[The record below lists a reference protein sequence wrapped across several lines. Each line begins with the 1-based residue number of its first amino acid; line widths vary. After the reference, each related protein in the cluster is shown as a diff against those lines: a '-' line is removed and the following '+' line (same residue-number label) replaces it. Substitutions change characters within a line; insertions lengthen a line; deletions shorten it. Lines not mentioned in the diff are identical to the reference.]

1 LDAREQLWGEGLP
14 ILRGLTGKPDGPSR
28 AFLGKLLKAA
38 RDDCPSVMRVLREA
52 ADLRPAEPVAW
63 LTAAVSRSGSVDA
76 AMRRVIDGMAEENEK
91 LFGGLPH

>member
-1 LDAREQLWGEGLP
+1 MRS
-14 ILRGLTGKPDGPSR
+14 LTGKPDGPCR

-52 ADLRPAEPVAW
+52 ADLRPAEPAAW

-76 AMRRVIDGMAEENEK
+76 AMHRVITNMAEENEK